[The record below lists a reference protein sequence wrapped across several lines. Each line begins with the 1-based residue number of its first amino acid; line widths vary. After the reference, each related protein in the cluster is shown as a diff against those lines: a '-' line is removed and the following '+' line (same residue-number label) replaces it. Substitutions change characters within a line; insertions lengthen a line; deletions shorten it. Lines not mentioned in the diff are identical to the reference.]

1 VGAQFGVTFYKPD
14 PELGFKFHL
23 GMESELRFLNKNILE
38 KEKTRTQDTGPWV
51 ANGSSSRLNFRK

>member
-14 PELGFKFHL
+14 P
-23 GMESELRFLNKNILE
+23 ELRFLNKNILE

-51 ANGSSSRLNFRK
+51 ANGSCSRKFG